1 MMMIEVMMTLMMI
14 MKRYDDKILPGV
26 AGLWCRP
33 SQCYSICDQVPGSSS
48 DTLTIIV
55 SKCSKR

>member
-1 MMMIEVMMTLMMI
+1 MMMIEVMITLMM
-14 MKRYDDKILPGV
+14 RYDDKIVPGV

-33 SQCYSICDQVPGSSS
+33 TQCYSIFDQVPGSSS

-55 SKCSKR
+55 SKCSKW

>member
-1 MMMIEVMMTLMMI
+1 MTAEVMMTLMMI
-14 MKRYDDKILPGV
+14 MMRFDDKILPGV

-33 SQCYSICDQVPGSSS
+33 SQCYSIFDQVPGSSS
-48 DTLTIIV
+48 DTLAIIV